1 LKRAISIQSTARSCK
16 QEKRKKLK
24 EQEDENK
31 RNVKEARALALELS
45 LLKRK
50 ASLNKAHLSELNT
63 QLSKKCAELEEKN
76 IAMKESMKKVKLQQL
91 KLYRLRAAGLISIC
105 IIC

>member
-45 LLKRK
+45 LLKRHY
-50 ASLNKAHLSELNT
+50 ASGNT
-63 QLSKKCAELEEKN
+63 QLSKKCAELEEK
-76 IAMKESMKKVKLQQL
+76 
-91 KLYRLRAAGLISIC
+91 ISL
-105 IIC
+105 